1 MSDAAWGGL
10 IMVYVLAALPLLSM
24 QASEKDSQPKDGL
37 SRGTKW
43 GLAWAVGL
51 ALILLAWK
59 LR

>member
-1 MSDAAWGGL
+1 MSDTAWGGL
-10 IMVYVLAALPLLSM
+10 IVVYVLTALPLLSM
-24 QASEKDSQPKDGL
+24 QASEKDPPPNAGL

-51 ALILLAWK
+51 AFILLAWK